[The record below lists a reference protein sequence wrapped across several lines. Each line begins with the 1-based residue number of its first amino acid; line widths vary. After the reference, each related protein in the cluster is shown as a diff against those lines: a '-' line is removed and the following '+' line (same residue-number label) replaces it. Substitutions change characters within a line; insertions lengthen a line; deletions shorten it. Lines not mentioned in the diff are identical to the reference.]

1 MKEFQDKIST
11 IFKETRLAVD
21 GDKPDLDDWVDLLE
35 DDKEFGYMNPD
46 VVEAD
51 EQFDPVSFDGYLDME
66 LAIDRGGEYP
76 EFARVT

>member
-1 MKEFQDKIST
+1 
-11 IFKETRLAVD
+11 
-21 GDKPDLDDWVDLLE
+21 VDLLE